1 MKRLFALCL
10 AFALC
15 AVPMTA
21 WAAPAW
27 PSGVTIQ
34 ADGGIVMEAGTGTVL
49 YGKNMDHPY
58 YPASITK
65 ILTALIV
72 IESCDLNEIVTFSH
86 DAVYNV
92 EEDSSSAGI
101 DEGDQLTVRDCLYAL
116 LLASANESAN
126 ALAEHVSGTREA
138 FADLMNQRAAS
149 LGCTGSHF
157 ANPSGLND
165 ENHYT
170 TAHDMARI
178 AQAAIQNPTFVEICS
193 SRTYRLPNMK
203 RAPVE
208 KYPDGFPIA
217 NHHKMW
223 NRNDAAY
230 YNGAFCGKT
239 GYTSLA
245 GNTLVTCAKRG
256 DMTLIAVVLNG
267 HLTHYTDTK
276 AMLDFGF
283 GNFQSL
289 KISEFETTY
298 TSLDND
304 MTIAGMT
311 AKDTISLDLDEDSR
325 IVIPKSAGFSDAVPH
340 LSYTLDRNAPSNAIA
355 QVNYT
360 YGDQPVGRSYLLLGG
375 VGGADGSGQAADGT
389 GTDGGQAAG
398 GSNGN
403 SGSQAADGSNGNG
416 SGLAA
421 DGSNANNAGPA
432 SDGSNGSNSGGQA
445 ADGSNGNGSNA
456 GPAPDGSNANNASPS
471 PDGSNANSASPAS
484 DGSNADSGS
493 GASGLIP
500 PGGGG
505 GKPGGGSP
513 NTATSFKIPSNL
525 AAVLGIAAS
534 LAVIT
539 AIIVAVKLYVR
550 RRQEAMALQRRQRRI
565 QRLEDIGY
573 STAEFERIMEQ
584 YRSST
589 TSSYTPPG
597 KRSRRKRFPF
607 RRS

>member
-49 YGKNMDHPY
+49 YGKNMDQPY

-72 IESCDLNEIVTFSH
+72 IESCDLDEIVTFSH

-92 EEDSSSAGI
+92 EADSSSAGI

-170 TAHDMARI
+170 TAHDMAKI
-178 AQAAIQNPTFVEICS
+178 AQAAIQNPTFVEICG

-203 RAPVE
+203 RAPAE
-208 KYPDGFPIA
+208 KFPDGYPIA

-375 VGGADGSGQAADGT
+375 AGGANGSGQAADGS
-389 GTDGGQAAG
+389 GTDGGGQTAG

-403 SGSQAADGSNGNG
+403 SGSQAADPSNGNG

-421 DGSNANNAGPA
+421 DGTNGGQPADGANANGGQPANGSNGNNASPA
-432 SDGSNGSNSGGQA
+432 SDGSNGSNAS
-445 ADGSNGNGSNA
+445 
-456 GPAPDGSNANNASPS
+456 PVPDGSNT
-471 PDGSNANSASPAS
+471 GSAPH
-484 DGSNADSGS
+484 GS

-589 TSSYTPPG
+589 TSSYTPPA

>member
-49 YGKNMDHPY
+49 YGKNMDQPY

-72 IESCDLNEIVTFSH
+72 IESCDLDEIVTFSH

-92 EEDSSSAGI
+92 EADSSSAGI

-170 TAHDMARI
+170 TAHDMAKI
-178 AQAAIQNPTFVEICS
+178 AQAAIQNPTFVEICG

-203 RAPVE
+203 RAPAE
-208 KYPDGFPIA
+208 KFPDGYPIA

-375 VGGADGSGQAADGT
+375 AGGTGGSGQAADGS
-389 GTDGGQAAG
+389 GTDGGGQTAG
-398 GSNGN
+398 ESNGS
-403 SGSQAADGSNGNG
+403 SGSQAADPSNGNG

-421 DGSNANNAGPA
+421 DGTNGNGGQPADGTNTNGGQPSDGSNGNNASPA
-432 SDGSNGSNSGGQA
+432 SDGSNGSNAS
-445 ADGSNGNGSNA
+445 
-456 GPAPDGSNANNASPS
+456 PVPDGSNT
-471 PDGSNANSASPAS
+471 GSAPH
-484 DGSNADSGS
+484 GS

-589 TSSYTPPG
+589 TSSYTPPA
-597 KRSRRKRFPF
+597 KRSRRKRFRF

>member
-49 YGKNMDHPY
+49 YGKNMDQPY

-72 IESCDLNEIVTFSH
+72 IESCDLDEIVTFSH

-92 EEDSSSAGI
+92 EADSSSAGI

-170 TAHDMARI
+170 TAHDMAKI
-178 AQAAIQNPTFVEICS
+178 AQAAIQNPTFVEICG

-203 RAPVE
+203 RAPAE
-208 KYPDGFPIA
+208 KFPDGYPIA

-375 VGGADGSGQAADGT
+375 AGGADGSGQAADGS
-389 GTDGGQAAG
+389 GTDGGGQTAG

-403 SGSQAADGSNGNG
+403 SGSQAADPSNGNG
-416 SGLAA
+416 S
-421 DGSNANNAGPA
+421 
-432 SDGSNGSNSGGQA
+432 GQA
-445 ADGSNGNGSNA
+445 ADGSNGNG
-456 GPAPDGSNANNASPS
+456 GQPADGTNTNGGQPADGSNGNN
-471 PDGSNANSASPAS
+471 ASPAS
-484 DGSNADSGS
+484 DGSNGSNASPVPDGSNTGSAPHGS

-589 TSSYTPPG
+589 TSYTPPA

>member
-49 YGKNMDHPY
+49 YGKNMDQPY

-72 IESCDLNEIVTFSH
+72 IESCDLDEIVTFSH

-92 EEDSSSAGI
+92 EADSSSAGI

-170 TAHDMARI
+170 TAHDMAKI
-178 AQAAIQNPTFVEICS
+178 AQAAIQNPTFVEICG

-203 RAPVE
+203 RAPAE
-208 KYPDGFPIA
+208 KFPDGYPIA

-375 VGGADGSGQAADGT
+375 AGGADGSGQAADGS
-389 GTDGGQAAG
+389 GTDGGGQTAG

-403 SGSQAADGSNGNG
+403 SGSQAADPSNGNG

-421 DGSNANNAGPA
+421 DGTNGGQPADGTNTNGGQPADGSNGNNASPA
-432 SDGSNGSNSGGQA
+432 SDGSNGSNAS
-445 ADGSNGNGSNA
+445 
-456 GPAPDGSNANNASPS
+456 PVPDGSNT
-471 PDGSNANSASPAS
+471 GSAPH
-484 DGSNADSGS
+484 GS

-589 TSSYTPPG
+589 TSYTPPA

>member
-49 YGKNMDHPY
+49 YGKNMDQPY

-72 IESCDLNEIVTFSH
+72 IESCDLDEIVTFSH

-92 EEDSSSAGI
+92 EADSSSAGI

-170 TAHDMARI
+170 TAHDMAKI
-178 AQAAIQNPTFVEICS
+178 AQAAIQNPTFVEICG

-203 RAPVE
+203 RAPAE
-208 KYPDGFPIA
+208 KFPDGYPIA

-375 VGGADGSGQAADGT
+375 AGGADGIGQEADGS
-389 GTDGGQAAG
+389 GTDGGGQTAG

-403 SGSQAADGSNGNG
+403 SGSQAADPSNGNG

-421 DGSNANNAGPA
+421 DGTNGNGGQPADGTNTNGGQPSDGSNGNNASPA
-432 SDGSNGSNSGGQA
+432 SDGSNGSNAS
-445 ADGSNGNGSNA
+445 
-456 GPAPDGSNANNASPS
+456 PVPDGSNT
-471 PDGSNANSASPAS
+471 GSAPH
-484 DGSNADSGS
+484 GS

-589 TSSYTPPG
+589 TSYTPPA

>member
-389 GTDGGQAAG
+389 DGGQAAG

-403 SGSQAADGSNGNG
+403 SGSQV
-416 SGLAA
+416 
-421 DGSNANNAGPA
+421 
-432 SDGSNGSNSGGQA
+432 

-456 GPAPDGSNANNASPS
+456 GLA

-484 DGSNADSGS
+484 DSSNADSGS

>member
-49 YGKNMDHPY
+49 YGKNMDQPY

-72 IESCDLNEIVTFSH
+72 IESCDLDEIVTFSH

-92 EEDSSSAGI
+92 EADSSSAGI

-170 TAHDMARI
+170 TAHDMAKI
-178 AQAAIQNPTFVEICS
+178 AQAAIQNPTFVEICG

-203 RAPVE
+203 RAPAE
-208 KYPDGFPIA
+208 KFPDGYPIA

-267 HLTHYTDTK
+267 HLTHYMDTK

-375 VGGADGSGQAADGT
+375 AGGTGGSGQAADGS
-389 GTDGGQAAG
+389 GTDGGGQTAG
-398 GSNGN
+398 GSNGS
-403 SGSQAADGSNGNG
+403 SGSQAADPSNGNG

-421 DGSNANNAGPA
+421 DGTNGNGGQPADGTNTNGGQPSDGSNGNNASPA
-432 SDGSNGSNSGGQA
+432 SDGSNGSNAS
-445 ADGSNGNGSNA
+445 
-456 GPAPDGSNANNASPS
+456 PVPDGSNT
-471 PDGSNANSASPAS
+471 GSAPH
-484 DGSNADSGS
+484 GS

-589 TSSYTPPG
+589 TSSYTPPA

>member
-1 MKRLFALCL
+1 MLFR
-10 AFALC
+10 
-15 AVPMTA
+15 
-21 WAAPAW
+21 
-27 PSGVTIQ
+27 S
-34 ADGGIVMEAGTGTVL
+34 GIV
-49 YGKNMDHPY
+49 
-58 YPASITK
+58 
-65 ILTALIV
+65 
-72 IESCDLNEIVTFSH
+72 
-86 DAVYNV
+86 
-92 EEDSSSAGI
+92 
-101 DEGDQLTVRDCLYAL
+101 
-116 LLASANESAN
+116 
-126 ALAEHVSGTREA
+126 
-138 FADLMNQRAAS
+138 
-149 LGCTGSHF
+149 
-157 ANPSGLND
+157 
-165 ENHYT
+165 
-170 TAHDMARI
+170 
-178 AQAAIQNPTFVEICS
+178 
-193 SRTYRLPNMK
+193 
-203 RAPVE
+203 
-208 KYPDGFPIA
+208 
-217 NHHKMW
+217 
-223 NRNDAAY
+223 
-230 YNGAFCGKT
+230 
-239 GYTSLA
+239 
-245 GNTLVTCAKRG
+245 
-256 DMTLIAVVLNG
+256 
-267 HLTHYTDTK
+267 
-276 AMLDFGF
+276 
-283 GNFQSL
+283 
-289 KISEFETTY
+289 
-298 TSLDND
+298 
-304 MTIAGMT
+304 
-311 AKDTISLDLDEDSR
+311 
-325 IVIPKSAGFSDAVPH
+325 DAVPH

-375 VGGADGSGQAADGT
+375 VGGADGTGQAADST
-389 GTDGGQAAG
+389 GTDGGQASG

-416 SGLAA
+416 SSLAA

-432 SDGSNGSNSGGQA
+432 PDGSNGSNSGGQA
-445 ADGSNGNGSNA
+445 ADGSNGNGSN
-456 GPAPDGSNANNASPS
+456 GGLAPDGSNANNASPS
-471 PDGSNANSASPAS
+471 PDGSNANSASLAS

>member
-49 YGKNMDHPY
+49 YGKNMDQPY

-72 IESCDLNEIVTFSH
+72 IESCDLDEIVTFSH

-92 EEDSSSAGI
+92 EADSSSAGI

-170 TAHDMARI
+170 TAHDMAKI
-178 AQAAIQNPTFVEICS
+178 AQAAIQNPTFVEICG

-203 RAPVE
+203 RAPAE
-208 KYPDGFPIA
+208 KFPDGYPIA

-375 VGGADGSGQAADGT
+375 ARGADGSGQAADGS
-389 GTDGGQAAG
+389 GTDGGGLTAG

-403 SGSQAADGSNGNG
+403 SGSQAADPSNGNG

-421 DGSNANNAGPA
+421 DGSNGNGGQPA
-432 SDGSNGSNSGGQA
+432 DGTNTNGDQPADGSNGSNAS
-445 ADGSNGNGSNA
+445 
-456 GPAPDGSNANNASPS
+456 PVPDGSNT
-471 PDGSNANSASPAS
+471 GSAPH
-484 DGSNADSGS
+484 GS

-525 AAVLGIAAS
+525 AAMLGIAAS

-589 TSSYTPPG
+589 TSSYTPPA

>member
-49 YGKNMDHPY
+49 YGKNMDQPY

-72 IESCDLNEIVTFSH
+72 IESCDLDEIVTFSH

-92 EEDSSSAGI
+92 EADSSSAGI

-170 TAHDMARI
+170 TAHDMAKI
-178 AQAAIQNPTFVEICS
+178 AQAAIQNPTFVEICG

-203 RAPVE
+203 RAPAE
-208 KYPDGFPIA
+208 KFPDGYPIA

-375 VGGADGSGQAADGT
+375 AGGADGSGQAADRRRADRMETAAARRRTVPTATADGT
-389 GTDGGQAAG
+389 NGNGGQPADGTNTNG
-398 GSNGN
+398 G
-403 SGSQAADGSNGNG
+403 QPADGSNGN
-416 SGLAA
+416 
-421 DGSNANNAGPA
+421 NASPA
-432 SDGSNGSNSGGQA
+432 SDGSNGSNAS
-445 ADGSNGNGSNA
+445 
-456 GPAPDGSNANNASPS
+456 PVPDGSNT
-471 PDGSNANSASPAS
+471 GSAPH
-484 DGSNADSGS
+484 GS

-589 TSSYTPPG
+589 TSYTPPA

>member
-49 YGKNMDHPY
+49 YGKNMDQPY

-72 IESCDLNEIVTFSH
+72 IESCDLDEIVTFSH

-92 EEDSSSAGI
+92 EADSSSAGI

-170 TAHDMARI
+170 TAHDMAKI
-178 AQAAIQNPTFVEICS
+178 AQAAIQNPTFVEICG

-203 RAPVE
+203 RAPAE
-208 KYPDGFPIA
+208 KFPDGYPIA

-340 LSYTLDRNAPSNAIA
+340 LSYTLERHAPSNAIA

-375 VGGADGSGQAADGT
+375 AGGADGSGQAADGS
-389 GTDGGQAAG
+389 GTDGGGQTAG

-403 SGSQAADGSNGNG
+403 SGSQAADPSNGNG
-416 SGLAA
+416 SGQAADGTNGNGGQPADGTNTNGGQPA
-421 DGSNANNAGPA
+421 DGSNGNNASPA
-432 SDGSNGSNSGGQA
+432 SDGSNGSNAS
-445 ADGSNGNGSNA
+445 
-456 GPAPDGSNANNASPS
+456 PVPDGSNT
-471 PDGSNANSASPAS
+471 GSAPH
-484 DGSNADSGS
+484 GS

-589 TSSYTPPG
+589 TSYTPPA

>member
-10 AFALC
+10 AVALC

-49 YGKNMDHPY
+49 YGKNMDQPY

-72 IESCDLNEIVTFSH
+72 IESCDLDEIVTFSH

-92 EEDSSSAGI
+92 EADSSSAGI

-170 TAHDMARI
+170 TAHDMAKI
-178 AQAAIQNPTFVEICS
+178 AQAAIQNPTFVEICG

-203 RAPVE
+203 RAPAE
-208 KYPDGFPIA
+208 KFPDGYPIA

-375 VGGADGSGQAADGT
+375 AGGADGSGQAADGS
-389 GTDGGQAAG
+389 GTDGGGQTAG

-403 SGSQAADGSNGNG
+403 SGSQAADPSNGNG
-416 SGLAA
+416 SGQAADGTNGNGGQPADGTNTNGGQPA
-421 DGSNANNAGPA
+421 DGSNGNNASPA
-432 SDGSNGSNSGGQA
+432 SDGSNGSNAS
-445 ADGSNGNGSNA
+445 
-456 GPAPDGSNANNASPS
+456 PVPDGSNT
-471 PDGSNANSASPAS
+471 GSAPH
-484 DGSNADSGS
+484 GS

-589 TSSYTPPG
+589 TSYTPPA

>member
-1 MKRLFALCL
+1 MKRFLALCL
-10 AFALC
+10 ALTLC
-15 AVPMTA
+15 AWPVTA
-21 WAAPAW
+21 WAAPEW
-27 PSGVTIQ
+27 PDGISIQ
-34 ADGGIVMEAGTGTVL
+34 ADGGIVMEAGTGTIL
-49 YGKNMDHPY
+49 YGKNMDQPY

-72 IESCDLNEIVTFSH
+72 IESCDLDEIVTFSH

-170 TAHDMARI
+170 TAHDMALI
-178 AQAAIQNPTFVEICS
+178 TQAAIQNPTFVEICS
-193 SRTYRLPNMK
+193 SRTYRLPNIK

-208 KYPDGFPIA
+208 KFPKGYPIA

-230 YNGAFCGKT
+230 YSGVFCGKT

-256 DMTLIAVVLNG
+256 DMTLIAVILNG

-276 AMLDFGF
+276 ALLDFGF

-289 KISEFETTY
+289 KISDFETTY
-298 TSLDND
+298 TSIAND
-304 MTIAGMT
+304 MTISGMT
-311 AKDTISLDLDEDSR
+311 SRDGISLELDENSR
-325 IVIPKSAGFSDAVPH
+325 VVIPKSAGFSDVSAQPT
-340 LSYTLDRNAPSNAIA
+340 YDLDRSAPEGTAV

-360 YGDQPVGRSYLLLGG
+360 YNGRPVGHSYLLL
-375 VGGADGSGQAADGT
+375 SG
-389 GTDGGQAAG
+389 GGQGENREVGAAG
-398 GSNGN
+398 GGAGGTNAAGQGTGDAAAANHAAGQDPSLS
-403 SGSQAADGSNGNG
+403 SGTTGGPGGANPAGGG
-416 SGLAA
+416 VSG
-421 DGSNANNAGPA
+421 
-432 SDGSNGSNSGGQA
+432 
-445 ADGSNGNGSNA
+445 
-456 GPAPDGSNANNASPS
+456 
-471 PDGSNANSASPAS
+471 S
-484 DGSNADSGS
+484 DGSNASGT
-493 GASGLIP
+493 
-500 PGGGG
+500 PGGH
-505 GKPGGGSP
+505 PGTGSANP
-513 NTATSFKIPSNL
+513 LGNLGDGSTAPSFKLPSNM
-525 AAVLGIAAS
+525 AAILGIAAS
-534 LAVIT
+534 LAVIV
-539 AIIVAVKLYVR
+539 AIIVAVKFYVR
-550 RRQEAMALQRRQRRI
+550 RREEARAQLRRQRRMK
-565 QRLEDIGY
+565 RLEDIGC
-573 STAEFERIMEQ
+573 SSAEFDQIMDQ

-589 TSSYTPPG
+589 TSSYTPRQR
-597 KRSRRKRFPF
+597 RSRRRRFPF
-607 RRS
+607 WRR

>member
-49 YGKNMDHPY
+49 YGKNMDQPY

-72 IESCDLNEIVTFSH
+72 IESCDLDEIVTFSH

-92 EEDSSSAGI
+92 EADSSSAGI

-170 TAHDMARI
+170 TAHDMAKI
-178 AQAAIQNPTFVEICS
+178 AQAAIQNPTFVEICG

-203 RAPVE
+203 RAPAE
-208 KYPDGFPIA
+208 KFPDGYPIA

-360 YGDQPVGRSYLLLGG
+360 YDDQPVGRSYLLLGG
-375 VGGADGSGQAADGT
+375 AGGADGSGQAADGS
-389 GTDGGQAAG
+389 GTDGGGQTAG

-403 SGSQAADGSNGNG
+403 SGSQAADPSNDNG

-421 DGSNANNAGPA
+421 DGTNASPA
-432 SDGSNGSNSGGQA
+432 SDGSNGSNAS
-445 ADGSNGNGSNA
+445 
-456 GPAPDGSNANNASPS
+456 PVPDGSNT
-471 PDGSNANSASPAS
+471 GSAPH
-484 DGSNADSGS
+484 GS

-589 TSSYTPPG
+589 TSSYTPPA

>member
-389 GTDGGQAAG
+389 DGGQAAG

-416 SGLAA
+416 SNGGLAP

-445 ADGSNGNGSNA
+445 ADGSNGNGSNG

-484 DGSNADSGS
+484 DSSNADSGS

>member
-49 YGKNMDHPY
+49 YGKNMDQPY

-72 IESCDLNEIVTFSH
+72 IESCDLDEIVTFSH

-92 EEDSSSAGI
+92 EADSSSAGI

-170 TAHDMARI
+170 TAHDMAKI
-178 AQAAIQNPTFVEICS
+178 AQAAIQNPTFVEICG

-203 RAPVE
+203 RAPAE
-208 KYPDGFPIA
+208 KFPDGYPIA

-375 VGGADGSGQAADGT
+375 AGGADGSGQAADGS
-389 GTDGGQAAG
+389 GTDGGGQTAG

-403 SGSQAADGSNGNG
+403 SGSQAADPSNGNG
-416 SGLAA
+416 SGQAA
-421 DGSNANNAGPA
+421 DGT
-432 SDGSNGSNSGGQA
+432 NGNGGQPA
-445 ADGSNGNGSNA
+445 DGTNTNGGQPADGSNGNN
-456 GPAPDGSNANNASPS
+456 
-471 PDGSNANSASPAS
+471 ASPAS
-484 DGSNADSGS
+484 DGSNSSNASPVPDGSNTGSAPHGS

-589 TSSYTPPG
+589 TSYTPPA

>member
-49 YGKNMDHPY
+49 YGKNMDQPY

-72 IESCDLNEIVTFSH
+72 IESCDLDEIVTFSH

-92 EEDSSSAGI
+92 EADSSSAGI

-170 TAHDMARI
+170 TAHDMAKI
-178 AQAAIQNPTFVEICS
+178 AQAAIQNPTFVEICG

-203 RAPVE
+203 RAPAE
-208 KYPDGFPIA
+208 KFPDGYPIA

-375 VGGADGSGQAADGT
+375 AGGADGSGQAADGS
-389 GTDGGQAAG
+389 GTDGGGQTAG

-403 SGSQAADGSNGNG
+403 SGSQAADPSNGNG
-416 SGLAA
+416 SGQAADGTNGNGGQPADGTNTNGGQPA
-421 DGSNANNAGPA
+421 DGSNGNNASPA
-432 SDGSNGSNSGGQA
+432 SDGSNGSNAS
-445 ADGSNGNGSNA
+445 
-456 GPAPDGSNANNASPS
+456 PVPDGSNT
-471 PDGSNANSASPAS
+471 GSAPH
-484 DGSNADSGS
+484 GS

-589 TSSYTPPG
+589 TSYTPPA

>member
-1 MKRLFALCL
+1 
-10 AFALC
+10 
-15 AVPMTA
+15 
-21 WAAPAW
+21 
-27 PSGVTIQ
+27 
-34 ADGGIVMEAGTGTVL
+34 
-49 YGKNMDHPY
+49 
-58 YPASITK
+58 
-65 ILTALIV
+65 
-72 IESCDLNEIVTFSH
+72 
-86 DAVYNV
+86 
-92 EEDSSSAGI
+92 
-101 DEGDQLTVRDCLYAL
+101 
-116 LLASANESAN
+116 
-126 ALAEHVSGTREA
+126 
-138 FADLMNQRAAS
+138 
-149 LGCTGSHF
+149 
-157 ANPSGLND
+157 
-165 ENHYT
+165 
-170 TAHDMARI
+170 
-178 AQAAIQNPTFVEICS
+178 
-193 SRTYRLPNMK
+193 
-203 RAPVE
+203 
-208 KYPDGFPIA
+208 
-217 NHHKMW
+217 
-223 NRNDAAY
+223 
-230 YNGAFCGKT
+230 
-239 GYTSLA
+239 
-245 GNTLVTCAKRG
+245 
-256 DMTLIAVVLNG
+256 
-267 HLTHYTDTK
+267 
-276 AMLDFGF
+276 MLDFGF

-471 PDGSNANSASPAS
+471 PDGSNANSASLAS

-525 AAVLGIAAS
+525 AAVLGIADLPGRDHGHHRGGQALRAQAAGS
-534 LAVIT
+534 HGAAET
-539 AIIVAVKLYVR
+539 AAQNPAPGGY
-550 RRQEAMALQRRQRRI
+550 
-565 QRLEDIGY
+565 RLLNRGV
-573 STAEFERIMEQ
+573 
-584 YRSST
+584 
-589 TSSYTPPG
+589 
-597 KRSRRKRFPF
+597 
-607 RRS
+607 

>member
-1 MKRLFALCL
+1 MKRFLALCL
-10 AFALC
+10 ALTLC
-15 AVPMTA
+15 AWPVTA
-21 WAAPAW
+21 WAAPEW
-27 PSGVTIQ
+27 PDGISIQ
-34 ADGGIVMEAGTGTVL
+34 ADGGIVMEAGTGTIL
-49 YGKNMDHPY
+49 YGKNMDQPY

-72 IESCDLNEIVTFSH
+72 IESCDLDEVVTFSH

-170 TAHDMARI
+170 TAHDMALI
-178 AQAAIQNPTFVEICS
+178 ARAAIQNPTFVEICS
-193 SRTYRLPNMK
+193 SRTYRLPNIK

-208 KYPDGFPIA
+208 KFPKGYPIA

-230 YNGAFCGKT
+230 YSGVFCGKT

-256 DMTLIAVVLNG
+256 DMTLIAVILNG

-276 AMLDFGF
+276 ALLDFGF

-289 KISEFETTY
+289 KISDFETTY
-298 TSLDND
+298 TSIAND
-304 MTIAGMT
+304 MTISGMT
-311 AKDTISLDLDEDSR
+311 SRDGISLELDENSR
-325 IVIPKSAGFSDAVPH
+325 VVIPKSAGFSDVSAQPT
-340 LSYTLDRNAPSNAIA
+340 YDLDRSAPEGTAV

-360 YGDQPVGRSYLLLGG
+360 YNGRPVGHSYLLL
-375 VGGADGSGQAADGT
+375 SG
-389 GTDGGQAAG
+389 GGQGENREVGAAG
-398 GSNGN
+398 GGAGGTNAAGNGTGGAGGTN
-403 SGSQAADGSNGNG
+403 AAGQGTGDAAAANHAAEQDPSLSSGTPGGHPGTGSANPLGNLGDGS
-416 SGLAA
+416 
-421 DGSNANNAGPA
+421 
-432 SDGSNGSNSGGQA
+432 
-445 ADGSNGNGSNA
+445 
-456 GPAPDGSNANNASPS
+456 
-471 PDGSNANSASPAS
+471 
-484 DGSNADSGS
+484 
-493 GASGLIP
+493 
-500 PGGGG
+500 
-505 GKPGGGSP
+505 
-513 NTATSFKIPSNL
+513 TATSFKLPSNM
-525 AAVLGIAAS
+525 AAMLGIAAS
-534 LAVIT
+534 LAVIV

-550 RRQEAMALQRRQRRI
+550 RREEARAQLRRQRRI
-565 QRLEDIGY
+565 KRLEDIGC
-573 STAEFERIMEQ
+573 SSAEFDQIMDQ

-589 TSSYTPPG
+589 TSSYTPRQR
-597 KRSRRKRFPF
+597 RSRRRRFPF
-607 RRS
+607 WRR

>member
-49 YGKNMDHPY
+49 YGKNMDQPY

-72 IESCDLNEIVTFSH
+72 IESCDLDEIVTFSH

-92 EEDSSSAGI
+92 EADSSSAGI

-170 TAHDMARI
+170 TAHDMAKI
-178 AQAAIQNPTFVEICS
+178 AQAAIQNPTFVEICG

-203 RAPVE
+203 RAPAE
-208 KYPDGFPIA
+208 KFPDGYPIA

-375 VGGADGSGQAADGT
+375 AGGTDGSGQAADGT
-389 GTDGGQAAG
+389 GTDGGGQTAG

-403 SGSQAADGSNGNG
+403 SGSQAADPSNGNG

-421 DGSNANNAGPA
+421 DGTNGNGGQPADGTNTNGGQPSDGSNGNNASPA
-432 SDGSNGSNSGGQA
+432 SDGSNGSNAS
-445 ADGSNGNGSNA
+445 
-456 GPAPDGSNANNASPS
+456 PVPDGSNT
-471 PDGSNANSASPAS
+471 GSAPH
-484 DGSNADSGS
+484 GS

-589 TSSYTPPG
+589 TSSYTPPA

>member
-375 VGGADGSGQAADGT
+375 AGGTDGSGQAADGS
-389 GTDGGQAAG
+389 GTDGGGQTAG

-403 SGSQAADGSNGNG
+403 SGSQAADPSNGNG

-421 DGSNANNAGPA
+421 DGTNGNGGQPADGTNTNGGQPADGSNGNNASPA
-432 SDGSNGSNSGGQA
+432 SDGSNGSNAS
-445 ADGSNGNGSNA
+445 
-456 GPAPDGSNANNASPS
+456 PVPDGSNT
-471 PDGSNANSASPAS
+471 GSAPH
-484 DGSNADSGS
+484 GS

-500 PGGGG
+500 SGGGG

>member
-375 VGGADGSGQAADGT
+375 VGGADGTGQAAD

-416 SGLAA
+416 S
-421 DGSNANNAGPA
+421 
-432 SDGSNGSNSGGQA
+432 NSGGQP
-445 ADGSNGNGSNA
+445 ADGSNGNGSNG
-456 GPAPDGSNANNASPS
+456 GPA

>member
-49 YGKNMDHPY
+49 YGKNMDQPY

-72 IESCDLNEIVTFSH
+72 IESCDLDEIVTFSH

-92 EEDSSSAGI
+92 EADSSSAGI

-170 TAHDMARI
+170 TAHDMAKI
-178 AQAAIQNPTFVEICS
+178 AQAAIQNPTFVEICG

-203 RAPVE
+203 RAPAE
-208 KYPDGFPIA
+208 KFPDGYPIA

-375 VGGADGSGQAADGT
+375 AGGADGSGQAADGS
-389 GTDGGQAAG
+389 GTDGGGQTAG

-403 SGSQAADGSNGNG
+403 SGSQAADPSNGNG

-421 DGSNANNAGPA
+421 DGTNGKGGQPADGTNTNGVQPADGSNGSNASPA
-432 SDGSNGSNSGGQA
+432 SDGSNGSN
-445 ADGSNGNGSNA
+445 
-456 GPAPDGSNANNASPS
+456 ASPV
-471 PDGSNANSASPAS
+471 S
-484 DGSNADSGS
+484 DGSNTGSAPHGS

-589 TSSYTPPG
+589 SSYTPPA

>member
-1 MKRLFALCL
+1 MKRLFALRL

-49 YGKNMDHPY
+49 YGKNMDQPY

-72 IESCDLNEIVTFSH
+72 IESCDLDEIVTFSH

-92 EEDSSSAGI
+92 EADSSSAGI

-126 ALAEHVSGTREA
+126 ALAEHGSGTREA

-170 TAHDMARI
+170 TANDMAKI
-178 AQAAIQNPTFVEICS
+178 AQAAIQNPTFVEICG

-203 RAPVE
+203 RAPAE
-208 KYPDGFPIA
+208 KFPDGYPIA

-375 VGGADGSGQAADGT
+375 AGGADGSGQAADGS
-389 GTDGGQAAG
+389 GTDGGGQTAG

-403 SGSQAADGSNGNG
+403 SGSQAADPSNGNG
-416 SGLAA
+416 SGQAADGTNGNGGQPADGTNTNGGQPA
-421 DGSNANNAGPA
+421 DGSNGNNASPA
-432 SDGSNGSNSGGQA
+432 SDGSNGSNAS
-445 ADGSNGNGSNA
+445 
-456 GPAPDGSNANNASPS
+456 PVPDGSNT
-471 PDGSNANSASPAS
+471 GSAPH
-484 DGSNADSGS
+484 GS

-573 STAEFERIMEQ
+573 STAEFDRIMEQ

-589 TSSYTPPG
+589 TSYTPPA

>member
-65 ILTALIV
+65 ILTALLV

-389 GTDGGQAAG
+389 DGGQAAG

-403 SGSQAADGSNGNG
+403 SGSQV
-416 SGLAA
+416 
-421 DGSNANNAGPA
+421 
-432 SDGSNGSNSGGQA
+432 

-456 GPAPDGSNANNASPS
+456 GLAPDGSNANNASPS
-471 PDGSNANSASPAS
+471 PDGSNANSASPFS

-500 PGGGG
+500 PSGGG

>member
-49 YGKNMDHPY
+49 YGKNMDQPY

-72 IESCDLNEIVTFSH
+72 IESCDLDEIVTFSH

-92 EEDSSSAGI
+92 EADSSSAGI

-170 TAHDMARI
+170 TAHDMAKI
-178 AQAAIQNPTFVEICS
+178 AQAAIQNPTFVEICG

-203 RAPVE
+203 RAPAE
-208 KYPDGFPIA
+208 KFPDGYPIA

-375 VGGADGSGQAADGT
+375 AGGANGSGQAADGS
-389 GTDGGQAAG
+389 GTDGGGQTAG

-403 SGSQAADGSNGNG
+403 SGSQAADPSNGNG

-421 DGSNANNAGPA
+421 DGTNGGQPADGTNTNGGQPADGSNGNNASPA
-432 SDGSNGSNSGGQA
+432 SDGSNGSNAS
-445 ADGSNGNGSNA
+445 
-456 GPAPDGSNANNASPS
+456 PVPDGSNT
-471 PDGSNANSASPAS
+471 GSAPH
-484 DGSNADSGS
+484 GS

-589 TSSYTPPG
+589 TTSYTPPA

>member
-170 TAHDMARI
+170 TAHDMAKI

-375 VGGADGSGQAADGT
+375 AGGADGSGQEADGS
-389 GTDGGQAAG
+389 GTDGGGQTAG

-403 SGSQAADGSNGNG
+403 SGSQAADPSNGNG

-421 DGSNANNAGPA
+421 DGTNSNGGQPA
-432 SDGSNGSNSGGQA
+432 DGTNTNGVQPADGSNGSNAS
-445 ADGSNGNGSNA
+445 
-456 GPAPDGSNANNASPS
+456 PVPDGSNT
-471 PDGSNANSASPAS
+471 GSAPH
-484 DGSNADSGS
+484 GS

-589 TSSYTPPG
+589 SSYTPPA

>member
-49 YGKNMDHPY
+49 YGKNMDQPY

-72 IESCDLNEIVTFSH
+72 IESCDLDEIVTFSH

-92 EEDSSSAGI
+92 EADSSSAGI

-170 TAHDMARI
+170 TAHDMAKI
-178 AQAAIQNPTFVEICS
+178 AQAAIQNPTFVEICG

-203 RAPVE
+203 RAPAE
-208 KYPDGFPIA
+208 KFPDGYPIA

-375 VGGADGSGQAADGT
+375 AGGADGSGQAADGS
-389 GTDGGQAAG
+389 GTDGGGQTAG

-403 SGSQAADGSNGNG
+403 SGSQAADPSNGNG

-421 DGSNANNAGPA
+421 DGTNGNGGQPADGTNTNGGQPANGSNGNNASPA
-432 SDGSNGSNSGGQA
+432 SDGSNGSNAS
-445 ADGSNGNGSNA
+445 
-456 GPAPDGSNANNASPS
+456 PVPDGSNT
-471 PDGSNANSASPAS
+471 GSAPH
-484 DGSNADSGS
+484 GS

-589 TSSYTPPG
+589 TSYTPPA

>member
-1 MKRLFALCL
+1 MKRFLALCL
-10 AFALC
+10 ALTLC
-15 AVPMTA
+15 AWPVTA
-21 WAAPAW
+21 WAAPEW
-27 PSGVTIQ
+27 PDGISIQ
-34 ADGGIVMEAGTGTVL
+34 ADGGIVMEAGTGTIL
-49 YGKNMDHPY
+49 YGKNMDQPY

-72 IESCDLNEIVTFSH
+72 IESCDLDEIVTFSH

-170 TAHDMARI
+170 TAHDMALI
-178 AQAAIQNPTFVEICS
+178 TQAAIQNPTFVEICS
-193 SRTYRLPNMK
+193 SRTYRLPNIK

-208 KYPDGFPIA
+208 KFPKGYPIA

-230 YNGAFCGKT
+230 YSGVFCGKT

-256 DMTLIAVVLNG
+256 DMTLIAVILNG

-276 AMLDFGF
+276 ALLDFGF
-283 GNFQSL
+283 GNFQAL
-289 KISEFETTY
+289 KISDFETTY
-298 TSLDND
+298 TSIAND
-304 MTIAGMT
+304 MTISGMT
-311 AKDTISLDLDEDSR
+311 SRDGISLELDENSR
-325 IVIPKSAGFSDAVPH
+325 VVIPKSAGFSDVSAQPT
-340 LSYTLDRNAPSNAIA
+340 YDLDRSAPEGTAV

-360 YGDQPVGRSYLLLGG
+360 YNGRPVGHSYLLLSGGEQGENREVGAAGGG
-375 VGGADGSGQAADGT
+375 VGGTNAASNGTGGVGGMNAAGQGTGEAAAANHAAGQDPSLSSGTTGGPGGATPAGGGVSGSDASGTPGGHPGTGRANPLGNLGDGS
-389 GTDGGQAAG
+389 
-398 GSNGN
+398 
-403 SGSQAADGSNGNG
+403 
-416 SGLAA
+416 
-421 DGSNANNAGPA
+421 
-432 SDGSNGSNSGGQA
+432 
-445 ADGSNGNGSNA
+445 
-456 GPAPDGSNANNASPS
+456 
-471 PDGSNANSASPAS
+471 
-484 DGSNADSGS
+484 
-493 GASGLIP
+493 
-500 PGGGG
+500 
-505 GKPGGGSP
+505 
-513 NTATSFKIPSNL
+513 TATSFKLPSNM
-525 AAVLGIAAS
+525 AAILGIAAS
-534 LAVIT
+534 LAVIV

-550 RRQEAMALQRRQRRI
+550 RREEARAQLRRQRRMK
-565 QRLEDIGY
+565 RLEDIGC
-573 STAEFERIMEQ
+573 SSAEFDQIMDQ

-589 TSSYTPPG
+589 TSSYTPRQR
-597 KRSRRKRFPF
+597 RSRRRRFPF
-607 RRS
+607 WRR

>member
-1 MKRLFALCL
+1 
-10 AFALC
+10 
-15 AVPMTA
+15 
-21 WAAPAW
+21 
-27 PSGVTIQ
+27 
-34 ADGGIVMEAGTGTVL
+34 
-49 YGKNMDHPY
+49 
-58 YPASITK
+58 
-65 ILTALIV
+65 
-72 IESCDLNEIVTFSH
+72 
-86 DAVYNV
+86 
-92 EEDSSSAGI
+92 
-101 DEGDQLTVRDCLYAL
+101 
-116 LLASANESAN
+116 
-126 ALAEHVSGTREA
+126 
-138 FADLMNQRAAS
+138 
-149 LGCTGSHF
+149 
-157 ANPSGLND
+157 
-165 ENHYT
+165 
-170 TAHDMARI
+170 
-178 AQAAIQNPTFVEICS
+178 
-193 SRTYRLPNMK
+193 
-203 RAPVE
+203 
-208 KYPDGFPIA
+208 
-217 NHHKMW
+217 
-223 NRNDAAY
+223 
-230 YNGAFCGKT
+230 
-239 GYTSLA
+239 
-245 GNTLVTCAKRG
+245 
-256 DMTLIAVVLNG
+256 MTLIAVVLNG

-421 DGSNANNAGPA
+421 DGSNANNA
-432 SDGSNGSNSGGQA
+432 
-445 ADGSNGNGSNA
+445 
-456 GPAPDGSNANNASPS
+456 SPS
-471 PDGSNANSASPAS
+471 PDGSNANSASLAS

>member
-49 YGKNMDHPY
+49 YGKNMDQPY

-72 IESCDLNEIVTFSH
+72 IESCDLDEIVTFSH

-92 EEDSSSAGI
+92 EADSSSAGI

-170 TAHDMARI
+170 TAHDMAKI
-178 AQAAIQNPTFVEICS
+178 AQAAIQNPTFVEICG

-203 RAPVE
+203 RAPAE
-208 KYPDGFPIA
+208 KFPDGYPIA

-375 VGGADGSGQAADGT
+375 AGGADGSGQAADGT
-389 GTDGGQAAG
+389 NGNGGQPADGTNTNG
-398 GSNGN
+398 G
-403 SGSQAADGSNGNG
+403 QPADGSNGN
-416 SGLAA
+416 
-421 DGSNANNAGPA
+421 NASPA
-432 SDGSNGSNSGGQA
+432 SDGSNGSNAS
-445 ADGSNGNGSNA
+445 
-456 GPAPDGSNANNASPS
+456 PVPDGSNT
-471 PDGSNANSASPAS
+471 GSAPH
-484 DGSNADSGS
+484 GS

-589 TSSYTPPG
+589 TSYTPPA

>member
-375 VGGADGSGQAADGT
+375 VGGADGSGQAAD
-389 GTDGGQAAG
+389 
-398 GSNGN
+398 S
-403 SGSQAADGSNGNG
+403 
-416 SGLAA
+416 
-421 DGSNANNAGPA
+421 SNANNAGPA

-445 ADGSNGNGSNA
+445 ADGSNGNGSNG
-456 GPAPDGSNANNASPS
+456 GPAPDGSNANNAIPS

>member
-49 YGKNMDHPY
+49 YGKNMDQPY

-72 IESCDLNEIVTFSH
+72 IESCDLDEIVTFSH

-92 EEDSSSAGI
+92 EADSSSAGI

-170 TAHDMARI
+170 TAHDMAKI
-178 AQAAIQNPTFVEICS
+178 AQAAIQNPTFVEICG

-203 RAPVE
+203 RAPAE
-208 KYPDGFPIA
+208 KFPDGYPIA

-375 VGGADGSGQAADGT
+375 AGGTGGSGQAADGS
-389 GTDGGQAAG
+389 GTDGGGQTAG
-398 GSNGN
+398 GSNGS
-403 SGSQAADGSNGNG
+403 SGSQAADPSNGNG

-421 DGSNANNAGPA
+421 DGTNGNGGQPADGTNTNGGQPSDDSNGNNASPA
-432 SDGSNGSNSGGQA
+432 SDGSNGSNAS
-445 ADGSNGNGSNA
+445 
-456 GPAPDGSNANNASPS
+456 PVPDGSNT
-471 PDGSNANSASPAS
+471 GSAPH
-484 DGSNADSGS
+484 GS

-589 TSSYTPPG
+589 TSSYTPPA

>member
-49 YGKNMDHPY
+49 YGKNMDQPY

-72 IESCDLNEIVTFSH
+72 IESCDLDEIVTFSH

-92 EEDSSSAGI
+92 EADSSSAGI

-170 TAHDMARI
+170 TAHDMAKI
-178 AQAAIQNPTFVEICS
+178 AQAAIQNPTFVEICG

-203 RAPVE
+203 RAPAE
-208 KYPDGFPIA
+208 KFPDGYPIA

-340 LSYTLDRNAPSNAIA
+340 LSYTLDRSAPSNAIA

-375 VGGADGSGQAADGT
+375 AGGADGSGQAADGS
-389 GTDGGQAAG
+389 GTDGGGQTAG

-403 SGSQAADGSNGNG
+403 SGSQAADPSNGNG
-416 SGLAA
+416 SGQAADGTNGNGGQPADGTNTNGGQPA
-421 DGSNANNAGPA
+421 DGSNGNNASPA
-432 SDGSNGSNSGGQA
+432 SDGSNGSNAS
-445 ADGSNGNGSNA
+445 
-456 GPAPDGSNANNASPS
+456 PVPDGSNT
-471 PDGSNANSASPAS
+471 GSAPH
-484 DGSNADSGS
+484 GS

-589 TSSYTPPG
+589 TSYTPPAN
-597 KRSRRKRFPF
+597 RSRRKRFPF

>member
-375 VGGADGSGQAADGT
+375 VGGADGSGQAAD
-389 GTDGGQAAG
+389 
-398 GSNGN
+398 S
-403 SGSQAADGSNGNG
+403 
-416 SGLAA
+416 
-421 DGSNANNAGPA
+421 SNANNAGPA

-445 ADGSNGNGSNA
+445 ADGSNGNGNN
-456 GPAPDGSNANNASPS
+456 GGLAPDGSNANNASPS
-471 PDGSNANSASPAS
+471 PDGSNGNSASPAS